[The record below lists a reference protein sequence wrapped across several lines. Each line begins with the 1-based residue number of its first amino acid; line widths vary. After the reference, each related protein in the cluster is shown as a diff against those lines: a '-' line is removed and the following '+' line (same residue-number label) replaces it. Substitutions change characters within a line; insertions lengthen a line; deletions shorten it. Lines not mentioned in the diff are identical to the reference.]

1 MSRSKRMEVL
11 KELREKLPSEPRY
24 GKAIDAK
31 VSDSHAVCETIFKFD
46 V

>member
-1 MSRSKRMEVL
+1 MEVL
-11 KELREKLPSEPRY
+11 EELRKKLPSGKPEY
-24 GKAIDAK
+24 GKVTNGR